1 MTKTTVFIIIFVV
14 CCLSLW
20 LGFYF
25 GKSSYVW
32 IEDIQENQKADLFD
46 RQNQCANMYSSVK
59 QYLTDQY
66 EFWNPEDWNNYSRIV
81 SIDVWY
87 SPKYD
92 SCIAWLEYDRM
103 IYKYTIKEHYYE
115 PELNFKLI
123 NVTNWYSNIY
133 TCIYRWDINN
143 DCRDDYYLKKSEYH
157 N

>member
-1 MTKTTVFIIIFVV
+1 MKKTAIFIWAILI
-14 CCLSLW
+14 CLSLLW
-20 LGFYF
+20 LWFYF
-25 GKSSYVW
+25 GKFNNLW
-32 IEDIQENQKADLFD
+32 IEKSEINLFD
-46 RQNQCANMYSSVK
+46 KQNQCANMYSSIK

-92 SCIAWLEYDRM
+92 SCIVWLEYDHM

-133 TCIYRWDINN
+133 TCIYRWNMNN
-143 DCRDDYYLKKSEYH
+143 DCRDDYYLKKSQYH

>member
-1 MTKTTVFIIIFVV
+1 
-14 CCLSLW
+14 
-20 LGFYF
+20 
-25 GKSSYVW
+25 
-32 IEDIQENQKADLFD
+32 
-46 RQNQCANMYSSVK
+46 MYSSVK